1 MNPLELLKE
10 KLRVKPIVEEVQKVS
25 VAIPI
30 ANAPEK
36 VEISKVTILDER
48 GKQTGF
54 SRKELIGKNISTVC
68 PKLIAKVHD
77 KFSSLILLQIDLIS
91 SSIFKTN

>member
-54 SRKELIGKNISTVC
+54 SRKEL
-68 PKLIAKVHD
+68 LE
-77 KFSSLILLQIDLIS
+77 
-91 SSIFKTN
+91 